1 MRRTAP
7 TWLLVSTA
15 AFFILLNLALAQ
27 AIVLAFYPDAG
38 TRLGPAGLGA
48 LIFVAAIVGLYAV
61 RGWRQYLRRPPGDS
75 SSNRSPNTQNPRP
88 GASQ

>member
-1 MRRTAP
+1 MRHSAP
-7 TWLLVSTA
+7 AGLLVSTA

-48 LIFVAAIVGLYAV
+48 LILLAAVVGLYAA
-61 RGWRQYLRRPPGDS
+61 RGWRQYLSRRHGD
-75 SSNRSPNTQNPRP
+75 
-88 GASQ
+88 